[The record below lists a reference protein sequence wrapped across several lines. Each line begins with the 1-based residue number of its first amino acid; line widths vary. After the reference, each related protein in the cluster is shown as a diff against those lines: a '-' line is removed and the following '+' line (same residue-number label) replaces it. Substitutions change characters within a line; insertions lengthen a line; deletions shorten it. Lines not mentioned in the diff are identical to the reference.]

1 MIKLKE
7 TVEWPE
13 DYSER
18 FDCTINLRKALNW
31 IKKHFVESKT
41 LTKSTSYGFK
51 HMLES
56 DLGGYISN
64 YAFKM
69 LMLEA
74 GFKAEDYTVVNW
86 RFYAKYV
93 ESN

>member
-1 MIKLKE
+1 MIQLKV

-13 DYSER
+13 DCRER
-18 FDCTINLRKALNW
+18 LDCDINLRKALNW

-41 LTKSTSYGFK
+41 LTESTSYCFK
-51 HMLES
+51 HMLQNDVS
-56 DLGGYISN
+56 GYISN

-74 GFKAEDYTVVNW
+74 GFKAEDYTKVNW